1 VRATAYRRAHQL
13 GRDPQPGLALLR
25 LAQGRV
31 DAAAA
36 SIRAA
41 LAGETQ
47 DRLWRARLCA
57 AQVEVAL
64 AAEDTAAAR
73 TAGDELAATAA
84 TYGSSGLEAASRQA
98 GGAVLLAE
106 RQLDAAGMVF
116 ERLGATLD
124 IRVVAKLRGRPE
136 LPGGL
141 TEREAEVLR
150 LVAAGKTNRE
160 IAAVLV
166 LSDKTVARH
175 LANIF
180 AKLGLSSRTAAAAYA
195 FERGLASPTRG

>member
-1 VRATAYRRAHQL
+1 VTRAEAAYRRAHQL

-47 DRLWRARLCA
+47 DRLRRARLCA

-64 AAEDTAAAR
+64 AAEDMAAAR

-106 RQLDAAGMVF
+106 RQAAQALPALRSACRLWQELGAPYDAARTRLLLADAVWAVRIVLS
-116 ERLGATLD
+116 RLG
-124 IRVVAKLRGRPE
+124 RVR
-136 LPGGL
+136 
-141 TEREAEVLR
+141 
-150 LVAAGKTNRE
+150 
-160 IAAVLV
+160 AAVLD
-166 LSDKTVARH
+166 S
-175 LANIF
+175 
-180 AKLGLSSRTAAAAYA
+180 AAL
-195 FERGLASPTRG
+195 RGFPAL